1 MHKEQHVIFE
11 EIMKFNWSTDDL
23 AYAEAIARATI
34 AGLERHGGKKFV
46 KLEKE
51 TDND

>member
-11 EIMKFNWSTDDL
+11 SIMKFNWSVDDL

-34 AGLERHGGKKFV
+34 AGEQKAGRVQTVSLRKDES
-46 KLEKE
+46 
-51 TDND
+51 